1 MTAENTTEY
10 FDLITSG
17 LGYLNRSREVKP
29 NQGSFYESV
38 SIAALRGSSDNPRY
52 SYFDCRVVGAD
63 AIEFVKMHRDAINDR
78 DMKVLVKFNVGDGEG
93 DSYELTKG
101 DHKGERRH
109 LIKARLLKI
118 TWAKVG
124 DVELDMKKDETEVD
138 QAASTPA
145 EGDAGT
151 TGSEA
156 ASDTQAADTTDS
168 GGAES
173 WVDTLGET
181 VKLDKNDPNFMSKK
195 SLLKERG
202 YRWDRVNQQ
211 WMLKAA

>member
-1 MTAENTTEY
+1 MTAENKTEY

-17 LGYLNRSREVKP
+17 LGYLNRSREVSPKKGP
-29 NQGSFYESV
+29 VYESV
-38 SIAALRGSSDNPRY
+38 SIAALRGNSDNPSY

-63 AIEFVKMHRDAINDR
+63 AIEFVKTHRDAINDR
-78 DMKVLVKFNVGDGEG
+78 DTKVLVKFNVGDGEG

-101 DHKGERRH
+101 EHQGERRH
-109 LIKARLLKI
+109 LIKGRLLKI

-124 DVELDMKKDETEVD
+124 DVELDMRKDKSEGE
-138 QAASTPA
+138 QAASTPS
-145 EGDAGT
+145 EGDAGDA
-151 TGSEA
+151 EA
-156 ASDTQAADTTDS
+156 EPASDTQAADTTDS

-173 WVDTLGET
+173 WEDTLGET
-181 VKLDKNDPNFMSKK
+181 VKLDKNDPDFMSKK

-202 YRWDRVNQQ
+202 YRWDGANQQ

>member
-1 MTAENTTEY
+1 MTAENKTEY

-17 LGYLNRSREVKP
+17 LGYLNRSREVIPKKGP
-29 NQGSFYESV
+29 VYESV
-38 SIAALRGSSDNPRY
+38 SIAALRGNSDNPSY

-63 AIEFVKMHRDAINDR
+63 AIEFVKTHRDAINDR
-78 DMKVLVKFNVGDGEG
+78 DTKVLVSFNVGDGEG
-93 DSYELTKG
+93 GSFELTKG
-101 DHKGERRH
+101 EHKGERRH

-124 DVELDMKKDETEVD
+124 DVELDMSEGE
-138 QAASTPA
+138 QAASTPS
-145 EGDAGT
+145 EGDA
-151 TGSEA
+151 EA
-156 ASDTQAADTTDS
+156 KSASNIQAADTTDT

-173 WVDTLGET
+173 WEDTLGET
-181 VKLDKNDPNFMSKK
+181 VKLDKNDPDFMSKK

-202 YRWDRVNQQ
+202 YRWVGANQQ